1 MSFHTGISHRE
12 QDGAERFMTPNSFK
26 NQVGAI
32 ENHLEGPGI
41 EAIEREGHRNR
52 LMGMPSQSLDR
63 GEDAVIHCHH

>member
-32 ENHLEGPGI
+32 ENHLEAPGI

-52 LMGMPSQSLDR
+52 LIGMPSLT
-63 GEDAVIHCHH
+63 

>member
-52 LMGMPSQSLDR
+52 LIGMPSPSLDR
-63 GEDAVIHCHH
+63 RRDAVIDCRH